1 MIDSLNG
8 YLQSM
13 PDENFLIVQL
23 HEMLSYLGQLGV
35 ASLLVSAQQGLMGT
49 QMTSPVDVSYL
60 ADTVV
65 MLRYYEDLGEVK
77 QAVSVVKMRGGQHE
91 RTIREFRMH
100 DGRVTVGEPLRNYRG
115 VLSGIPVRIEQE

>member
-1 MIDSLNG
+1 
-8 YLQSM
+8 
-13 PDENFLIVQL
+13 
-23 HEMLSYLGQLGV
+23 MLSYLGQLGV

-65 MLRYYEDLGEVK
+65 MLRYYEDRGEVK